1 MHLFVP
7 IKFTA
12 LNVWATEMEII
23 AAVSMHAECND
34 LLFFIIGGAGGGGGG
49 G

>member
-1 MHLFVP
+1 MVSIDVQVALSMHLFVP

-34 LLFFIIGGAGGGGGG
+34 L
-49 G
+49 